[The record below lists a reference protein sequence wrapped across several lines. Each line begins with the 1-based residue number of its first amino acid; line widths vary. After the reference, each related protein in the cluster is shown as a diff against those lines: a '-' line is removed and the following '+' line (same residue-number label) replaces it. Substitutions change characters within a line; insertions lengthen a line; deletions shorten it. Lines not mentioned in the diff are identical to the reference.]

1 MLSQIYSASPAPEGN
16 NFVLSK
22 SVTCEIMD
30 WRDDKNG
37 TPYPPK
43 FPKLS
48 VYMACEYKT
57 QEELDADTDG
67 TAAAEQ
73 ESAIINFSSDQ
84 VSYMVSKDIG
94 GDYAINFIAN
104 LVVNDSGPCFD
115 EADDEFYD

>member
-1 MLSQIYSASPAPEGN
+1 ME
-16 NFVLSK
+16 
-22 SVTCEIMD
+22 C
-30 WRDDKNG
+30 RDDKNG

-43 FPKLS
+43 FPKLL
-48 VYMACEYKT
+48 VYMTCEYKT
-57 QEELDADTDG
+57 QEQLAADTDG
-67 TAAAEQ
+67 TAADEQ

-94 GDYAINFIAN
+94 GDYDINFIAN